1 MPMTLR
7 QQLIADRV
15 TNLVT
20 LLSIPEDQ
28 AFERL
33 VHSLVNEQSVH
44 SMDPADW
51 VDGTQDKQIDLITI
65 DEEDETAE
73 ITIISVKFTGGFS
86 SNAIIQT
93 KSAQSCRAW
102 GRQMYRFVVTL

>member
-33 VHSLVNEQSVH
+33 VH
-44 SMDPADW
+44 
-51 VDGTQDKQIDLITI
+51 
-65 DEEDETAE
+65 
-73 ITIISVKFTGGFS
+73 
-86 SNAIIQT
+86 
-93 KSAQSCRAW
+93 
-102 GRQMYRFVVTL
+102 